1 MSKGKIGVQLNTLRN
16 EISRIGL
23 YEALKQMRALG
34 FSAVEVSWLPMTP
47 ENIAQL
53 QKAVADFGLEVAA
66 LGCGLQ
72 DISPEIKYP
81 GDTLQNNFDKIV
93 EDCKT
98 IGCRI
103 VRIGSMPLAYCASP
117 EKMLECGDIMEG
129 YAARLA
135 EHGIELHFHGHSFE
149 FYRFN
154 GEPIMTH
161 IRNRTKH
168 LKFELDSHWMWR
180 GGVDPVKYLP
190 EFTGRVSILFLK
202 DYKIGLLDTS
212 IKWKL
217 GEEHNMFGSIEQFA
231 EVGEGVLDFP
241 AIIQAGLE
249 TNVRYFLLEQDETYG
264 KSAFDSLKISRDN
277 LIKMGFGDWF

>member
-1 MSKGKIGVQLNTLRN
+1 MNKGRIGVQMMTIRN
-16 EISRIGL
+16 EIAELGL
-23 YEALKQMRALG
+23 YETLKQVRELGYSALG
-34 FSAVEVSWLPMTP
+34 VSWLPMTE
-47 ENIAQL
+47 ENISQL
-53 QKAVADFGLEVAA
+53 QRAVSELGFEISA

-93 EDCKT
+93 ADCKRL
-98 IGCRI
+98 GCNR

-117 EKMLECGDIMEG
+117 EKMLECADIMEG

-149 FYRFN
+149 FYRLD
-154 GEPIMTH
+154 GKPIMIH
-161 IRNRTKH
+161 IRNRTRY

-180 GGVDPVKYLP
+180 GGEDPVKFMP
-190 EFTGRVSILFLK
+190 EFAGRVSTLFLK
-202 DYKIGLLDTS
+202 DYRIGLLDTT

-217 GEEHNMFGSIEQFA
+217 GEEHTMFGSIEHFA

-241 AIIQAGLE
+241 AIIRAGQE
-249 TNVRYFLLEQDETYG
+249 TGIRYFLLEQDETYG
-264 KSAFDSLKISRDN
+264 KSAFDSLKLSRDN
-277 LIKMGFGDWF
+277 LVKMGFGDWF

>member
-1 MSKGKIGVQLNTLRN
+1 MNKGKIGVQLNTLRN
-16 EISRIGL
+16 EIAQIGL
-23 YEALKQMRALG
+23 YEALKQVSAMG
-34 FSAVEVSWLPMTP
+34 FTAIEVSWLPMTP

-53 QKAVADFGLEVAA
+53 QRAVTDFGLEVAA

-93 EDCKT
+93 ADCKT
-98 IGCRI
+98 IGCSI

-117 EKMLECGDIMEG
+117 EGMLRCGEIMET

-135 EHGIELHFHGHSFE
+135 KHGIELHFHGHSFE
-149 FYRFN
+149 FYRLD
-154 GEPIMTH
+154 GIPITTH

-168 LKFELDSHWMWR
+168 LKFELDTHWMWR
-180 GGVDPVKYLP
+180 GGVDPVKYLA
-190 EFTGRVSILFLK
+190 ECSGRASILFLK

-241 AIIQAGLE
+241 AIIPAGL
-249 TNVRYFLLEQDETYG
+249 NAGIQYFLLEQDETYG
-264 KSAFDSLKISRDN
+264 KSAFDSLAVSRDN
-277 LIKMGFGDWF
+277 LIRMGYGDWF